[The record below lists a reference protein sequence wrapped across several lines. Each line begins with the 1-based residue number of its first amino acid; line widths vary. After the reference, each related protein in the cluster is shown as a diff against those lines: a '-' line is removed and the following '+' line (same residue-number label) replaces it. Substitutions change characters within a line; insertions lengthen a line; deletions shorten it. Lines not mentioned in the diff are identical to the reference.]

1 MGDNPHRP
9 RPPRNSAETFL
20 LTDNIHRIKRQ
31 FAYMIYSMKISPFYN
46 NVLVKANDDLKN
58 LVYDK
63 PSVERKDFLDCQAG
77 MDC

>member
-1 MGDNPHRP
+1 
-9 RPPRNSAETFL
+9 
-20 LTDNIHRIKRQ
+20 
-31 FAYMIYSMKISPFYN
+31 MIYSMKISPFYN